1 MGAITVWSAESL
13 GAVVERAAGN
23 DALTHFLHDVENMP
37 EPMFP
42 EGEEEVEW
50 DGHGYEN
57 GRAQGE
63 KKRDSGRGSG
73 PAAGRK
79 RLKRRRRP
87 RPQAEDG
94 NNSC

>member
-1 MGAITVWSAESL
+1 MGAITVWSAKSP
-13 GAVVERAAGN
+13 GAVVERVARN
-23 DALTHFLHDVENMP
+23 YALTHFLHDVENMT

-42 EGEEEVEW
+42 EGEEEEEW

-79 RLKRRRRP
+79 RLQRRRHF
-87 RPQAEDG
+87 RPQADDC
-94 NNSC
+94 SC